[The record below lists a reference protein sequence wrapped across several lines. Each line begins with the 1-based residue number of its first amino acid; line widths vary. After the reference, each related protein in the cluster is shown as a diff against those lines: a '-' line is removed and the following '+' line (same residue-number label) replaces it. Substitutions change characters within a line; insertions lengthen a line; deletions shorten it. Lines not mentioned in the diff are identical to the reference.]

1 MVARAARSGSAALV
15 GLAVLSLFA
24 AAVALVAAAV
34 ALGVWLLVRHP
45 FCVVLAA
52 GTAAAVAGPG
62 PLVAAGLWA
71 LIGAAAAVWRARRR
85 AGFDRRVLSRWRR
98 TFVYGWRWRRVMVA
112 CDLDRDDRR
121 LGRLRR
127 AVPRLGNVRSARWT
141 DTVTLHPLEGQGT
154 AAFAARAAG
163 LAEGFRTLACSVRA
177 DAAGVVHLRFRRGD
191 PLRAPLPALPIAER
205 PDLDALP
212 LGVREDGA
220 PWTVRLGH
228 GHLLITGG
236 AGSGKGSVVWSLA
249 RALAVPVRDGEVE
262 LWGVD
267 GSGGFGLAAGEDM
280 FARVA
285 LDGPGEAVGLLEDAV
300 AVLRQRAG
308 RRRSPRPAT
317 GGGADADAV
326 LVVVL
331 DEVVRWGRAV
341 HGDLRRRL
349 ASALE
354 LLLAHGRRAGIVVVA
369 TAPAAEPALAALF
382 PQRVALGPGDPPGVG
397 YARSGRSEPVR
408 VRVAFVGDDEVAAM
422 AALFPARA
430 RRRRVPEPLVSLGA

>member
-1 MVARAARSGSAALV
+1 MVASAARSGAATLV

-24 AAVALVAAAV
+24 AAVALVVV
-34 ALGVWLLVRHP
+34 AGALLVWLAVRHP
-45 FCVVLAA
+45 FCLVLAA

-62 PLVAAGLWA
+62 ALAAAGLWV
-71 LIGAAAAVWRARRR
+71 LLGVVAAVWRARRR

-121 LGRLRR
+121 LRR
-127 AVPRLGNVRSARWT
+127 AVPRLGNVRSSRWT
-141 DTVTLHPLEGQGT
+141 DRVTLHPLEGQPL

-163 LAEGFRTLACSVRA
+163 LAEGFGALACSVRA
-177 DAAGVVHLRFRRGD
+177 DAGGVVHLELRRGD
-191 PLRAPLPALPIAER
+191 PLRAPLPALPIAQR

-236 AGSGKGSVVWSLA
+236 TGSGKGSVVWSLA

-280 FARVA
+280 FARLA
-285 LDGPGEAVGLLEDAV
+285 LDGPGEAAVLLEDAV
-300 AVLRQRAG
+300 AVLRRRAG
-308 RRRSPRPAT
+308 RRRSAGPAT
-317 GGGADADAV
+317 GAAGDAV

-331 DEVVRWGRAV
+331 DEVVRWGWAV

-354 LLLAHGRRAGIVVVA
+354 SLLAHGRRAGIVVVA

-382 PQRVALGPGDPPGVG
+382 PQRIALGRGDPPGVG
-397 YARSGRSEPVR
+397 HARSGRGQPVR
-408 VRVAFVGDDEVAAM
+408 VRVAFVGDDDVAAM
-422 AALFPARA
+422 AALFPAKA
-430 RRRRVPEPLVSLGA
+430 RRPGVPEPRVSLGA